1 MALVKVGSHPSHG
14 GQVVFN
20 ATASF
25 TLDPSDSGKIFILKD
40 AAITVTLPTL
50 STNIAGFQVKLI
62 SGDGNNHV
70 IAGGASKIYGQIGD
84 FAAGDFERI
93 AAASGYTLT
102 NGEIGDWF
110 ELISDG
116 TNWYISGMTDNGA

>member
-50 STNIAGFQVKLI
+50 STSIAGFQVKLI

-70 IAGGASKIYGQIGD
+70 IAGGNSLIYGQIGD
-84 FAAGDFERI
+84 FAGGNFERI

>member
-1 MALVKVGSHPSHG
+1 MARAKMGASYGWNGNYVES
-14 GQVVFN
+14 

-25 TLDPSDSGKIFILKD
+25 SLAVGDSGKVFVLKD
-40 AAITVTLPTL
+40 AAITVTLPSL
-50 STNIAGFQVKLI
+50 SDIEAGFKVKLI
-62 SGDGNNHV
+62 SGDDSEHV

-84 FAAGDFERI
+84 FANSNWERI
-93 AAASGYTLT
+93 AAASGYTLAT
-102 NGEIGDWF
+102 GEIGDWF